1 MLTLITGTPGSGKT
15 LYAVSLIEKYLEENH
30 KLAQKGEPTR
40 AIYADIAGLAMD
52 GVLPAPDDYRTC
64 PDGSVFFYDEI
75 QQRKEFKDSRASND
89 VVDSLQVHRHRGF
102 DIFGI
107 TQFPSLLHQHFRAVV
122 GQHFHL
128 HRGWGMPSA
137 TVYLWAYVILN
148 PNHRSNKAIAERN
161 FRFNY
166 PRRLYSYYSSAT
178 KHTHK
183 MRIPPKFIFLALFLL
198 GAAYMAYTTMTG
210 KNFLTEVMSGDK
222 AREPLP
228 SPGHAPQQ
236 TTNATNATAP
246 APAITGPAAP
256 QVQPQLNYDPS
267 KPYEVDYTAM
277 QRQVTQLPQFSGCM
291 QLQTKCKCYTQQGTS
306 LDVSIADCKRVISG
320 DMPFNP
326 FVTRDSIQQS
336 PLAQPSLQQPTA

>member
-1 MLTLITGTPGSGKT
+1 MLTLITGTPGSGKS
-15 LYAVSLIEKYLEENH
+15 LYAVSLIEKYVEENH

-40 AIYADIAGLAMD
+40 AIYADIDGLVMD

-64 PDGSVFFYDEI
+64 PDGSVLFYDEI
-75 QQRKEFKDSRASND
+75 QQRKEFKDSRGSND

-102 DIFGI
+102 DIYGI

-166 PRRLYSYYSSAT
+166 PKRLYSYYKSAT

-183 MRIPPKFIFLALFLL
+183 MRIPPKFIFLAFFIL
-198 GAAYMAYTTMTG
+198 AALYLCIRSMTG
-210 KNFLTEVMSGDK
+210 HNFLVDVMSGEK

-228 SPGHAPQQ
+228 AAKPQTVAQAQPGTTTSTSTAVPIAGSPVL
-236 TTNATNATAP
+236 TTTA
-246 APAITGPAAP
+246 
-256 QVQPQLNYDPS
+256 QPQFSYDPS
-267 KPYEVDYTAM
+267 KPYEVDYAAM
-277 QRQVTQLPQFSGCM
+277 QRTPTQLPQFSGCM
-291 QLQTKCKCYTQQGTS
+291 QLAAKCKCYTQQGS
-306 LDVSIADCKRVISG
+306 ILDVSIADCKRVITG

-326 FVTRDSIQQS
+326 FAPV
-336 PLAQPSLQQPTA
+336 PE